1 MSRAIRVLIDSLI
14 DYAGLFPP
22 AALDM
27 RTAVS
32 NYVRYA
38 GGPHAFALA
47 RFVVP
52 AARLDEF
59 SDALRVT
66 GSDVR
71 PQLSVLLGASV
82 GDDVAAIAR
91 LNDGGLAV
99 ADAIEVKAET
109 PGKIAEIASA
119 LPAGVMAYYELP
131 LTAALPSLVHAVK
144 QHGGRAKIRTGGIT
158 PEAFPD
164 ASAIAAFIA
173 LCAEQRVAFKA
184 TAGLH
189 HPIRCM
195 RPLTYEADAVRGMMH
210 GFMNVFL
217 AATLI
222 REGAGEKRAAELIR
236 EEDPDAFAVSDD
248 GITWRGAMIRTEA
261 IASTRRDF
269 AIAFGSCSFEEPV
282 EDLQQLGWL

>member
-27 RTAVS
+27 ASAVR

-38 GGPHAFALA
+38 SGPHASALA

-52 AARLDEF
+52 AARLEEF
-59 SDALRVT
+59 SDALRAI
-66 GSDVR
+66 GSGAR
-71 PQLSVLLGASV
+71 PHLSVLLGANI
-82 GDDVAAIAR
+82 GEDAAAIAR
-91 LNDGGLAV
+91 LNDGGLAI
-99 ADAIEVKAET
+99 ADAIEARAET
-109 PGKIAEIASA
+109 PAKIADIASA
-119 LPAGVMAYYELP
+119 LPAGVTSYYELP
-131 LTAALPSLVHAVK
+131 LTDALPSLVAAAK
-144 QHGGRAKIRTGGIT
+144 KHGGRAKIRTGGVT

-164 ASAIAAFIA
+164 ASSIARFIA
-173 LCAEQRVAFKA
+173 LCAERGVAFKA

-195 RPLTYEADAVRGMMH
+195 RPLAYETDAVRGMMH
-210 GFMNVFL
+210 GFVNVFL

-222 REGAGEKRAAELIR
+222 REGAGEERATELLR
-236 EEDPDAFAVSDD
+236 EEDPQAFTVSDD
-248 GITWRGAMIRTEA
+248 AITWRGEMIRAEA

-269 AIAFGSCSFEEPV
+269 AIAFGSCSFEEPID
-282 EDLQQLGWL
+282 DLQQLGWL